1 MNSRVGIVV
10 PTLGKRPD
18 YLIQC
23 LESIRKANTK
33 GQSPFVTIVAPKSF
47 EPTIYLDAGLVNK
60 VVDDPGTGLPGAINL
75 GISSM
80 PEGIKYVNWLGDDDL
95 LVAGSLDLTHDYL
108 DQNPKTVLVFGAC
121 DYVDP
126 KGEVLWTNK
135 SGPFAVPLL
144 RFGPDLIPQPGA
156 LFRRE
161 SFNLVGG
168 LNPSYNWAFDFDLL
182 IKLGKIG
189 KLSYLP
195 RKLASFRWHPES
207 LSVEFRKMSVAEAS
221 KVRRSHLPSVL
232 RPVSFAWEY
241 PVSQLTLIAG
251 NRVTARAR
259 KTSKDK

>member
-1 MNSRVGIVV
+1 LNSRVGIVV

-60 VVDDPGTGLPGAINL
+60 VVDDPGTGLPGAINV

-95 LVAGSLDLTHDYL
+95 LVARSLDLTHDYL

>member
-1 MNSRVGIVV
+1 LIQRVGIVV

-23 LESIRKANTK
+23 LESISKATAK

-47 EPTIYLDAGLVNK
+47 DPSKYIDSGLVNK
-60 VVDDPGTGLPGAINL
+60 VVDDPGKGLSGAINL

-80 PEGIKYVNWLGDDDL
+80 PEDIKYVNWLGDDDL
-95 LVAGSLDLTHDYL
+95 LAGESLDLTHAFL
-108 DQNPKTVLVFGAC
+108 DENPKTVLVFGAC

-126 KGEVLWTNK
+126 KGEILWTNK
-135 SGPFAVPLL
+135 SGQFAVPLL

-168 LNPSYNWAFDFDLL
+168 LNPSYNWAFDFDML

-195 RKLASFRWHPES
+195 RTLASFRWHPES
-207 LSVEFRKMSVAEAS
+207 LSVEFRKMSVSEAS
-221 KVRRSHLPSVL
+221 KVRVSHLPRIL
-232 RPVSFAWEY
+232 RLISLAWEY

>member
-1 MNSRVGIVV
+1 LNSRVGIVV